1 MAGTTER
8 LAAIT
13 ARHTFLA
20 GIPTRRCIL
29 AGMAG
34 GTRDSMAESSLL
46 AVCSVRTDS
55 YMAKYPTSVAAKSHM
70 ADHPA
75 STPAKYCVA
84 DYPASTPAKYCMA
97 DYPTPVFK
105 CSRSTARY
113 YMAELSSTTAPATC
127 RWLRQLPLG
136 WPLVT
141 VGG

>member
-20 GIPTRRCIL
+20 GIPTRRCVL

-55 YMAKYPTSVAAKSHM
+55 YMAKCPTSV
-70 ADHPA
+70 
-75 STPAKYCVA
+75 PAKYCMA
-84 DYPASTPAKYCMA
+84 DYPTSTPAKYCMA

-113 YMAELSSTTAPATC
+113 CVAELSSTTAPATC
-127 RWLRQLPLG
+127 RWLWQLPLG
-136 WPLVT
+136 WSLAT